1 MSSSE
6 ISNDSAGTSLFPQF
20 EDLRD
25 LVESEVHGLTD
36 AQLDWTSDRWEWSRW
51 SIRRQVSHIAN
62 VVPSWLLGRWRD
74 VLFPDGVSGLGSLA
88 EYVPSAAGSWLDE
101 ASYPGIEDILQA
113 VTQASDLASHV
124 LAGETAGSLRN
135 KEVPRPDTPPHWRQ
149 FILAHPTGVRYHE
162 TQADFTYLSLE
173 ATFRHLYYEVVTH
186 LYNVQRLKRAQGL
199 TAVVELP
206 NEGYWTLPDW
216 DRSEP

>member
-1 MSSSE
+1 MS
-6 ISNDSAGTSLFPQF
+6 ISDVSDDAVGASLFPQF
-20 EDLRD
+20 EGLRG
-25 LVESEVHGLTD
+25 LVELEVRGLTD
-36 AQLDWTSDRWEWSRW
+36 AQMDWTSDRWEWARW

-74 VLFPDGVSGLGSLA
+74 QLFPEGVADLGPLA
-88 EYVPSAAGSWLDE
+88 EYVSSTEGSWLDE
-101 ASYPGIEDILQA
+101 AVYPAMEDLLQA
-113 VTQASDLASHV
+113 IDQGARLAVHV
-124 LAGETAGSLRN
+124 LSRETAGSLRR
-135 KEVPRPDTPPHWRQ
+135 KETPRPDTPPHWRQ
-149 FILAHPTGVRYHE
+149 FIHAHPTGVRYHE
-162 TQADFTYLSLE
+162 TQAHFTYLSLE

-199 TAVVELP
+199 TAAVELP

>member
-1 MSSSE
+1 MSSP
-6 ISNDSAGTSLFPQF
+6 DTRDDAPGTSLFPQF
-20 EDLRD
+20 AGLRD
-25 LVESEVHGLTD
+25 LVETEVRDLTD
-36 AQLDWTSDRWEWSRW
+36 AQLDWSSDRWEWSRW
-51 SIRRQVSHIAN
+51 SIRQQVSHIAN

-74 VLFPDGVSGLGSLA
+74 QLFPQGVAALGPVG
-88 EYVPSAAGSWLDE
+88 EYVSSPNGSWLDE
-101 ASYPGIEDILQA
+101 ATYPTMGDLLQA
-113 VTQASDLASHV
+113 IGRGSDLAGHV
-124 LAGETAGSLRN
+124 LAGETAGSLRAR
-135 KEVPRPDTPPHWRQ
+135 EVPRPDTPPHWRQ
-149 FILAHPTGVRYHE
+149 FISAHPTGVRYHE
-162 TQADFTYLSLE
+162 SEADFTYLTLE